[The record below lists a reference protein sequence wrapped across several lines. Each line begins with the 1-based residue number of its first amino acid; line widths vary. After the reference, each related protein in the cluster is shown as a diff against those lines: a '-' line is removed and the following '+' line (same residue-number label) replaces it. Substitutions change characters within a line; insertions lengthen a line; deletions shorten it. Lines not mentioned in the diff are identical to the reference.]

1 MGLRFTRFASLL
13 CSGYLALSL
22 VPAWGQTK
30 ADVPTITVYQ
40 TPT

>member
-1 MGLRFTRFASLL
+1 MGLGLTRFASLL
-13 CSGYLALSL
+13 CFGYLALSL
-22 VPAWGQTK
+22 VPVWGQIK